1 MSIASDFFSRRGTSS
16 TARADGLPSLPD
28 AAGTI
33 DPTGSSRHLSME
45 GTTDTIRMPHSNRH
59 TSNPALG
66 YRRIDKFEDGGSSEW
81 IISWTEVAAF
91 KGAAVGSVQYDYWHS
106 CIVKGAY
113 IYIGMYDINSAFGA
127 AGSWVIKADVVTGA
141 IISMDKL
148 VAGDGVFSGLLNAF
162 YSATGIMDFWEV
174 LDDGSYLFYLGAS
187 LPSNAYTYK
196 GIVKANV
203 SSDGLTVLS
212 SESFFATNSPS
223 SSVLDQVSYATK
235 DGEILVSYSSLSVV
249 IVSLPTTGHVLTI
262 YRNNLLLSSADFINV
277 LANNGAST
285 APKFNMLSDS
295 MVGIARNLDDDT
307 GTAIS
312 NGYVNIVRPHVN
324 REVLDD
330 YLRQLVLS
338 FSGIEV

>member
-1 MSIASDFFSRRGTSS
+1 
-16 TARADGLPSLPD
+16 
-28 AAGTI
+28 
-33 DPTGSSRHLSME
+33 
-45 GTTDTIRMPHSNRH
+45 
-59 TSNPALG
+59 
-66 YRRIDKFEDGGSSEW
+66 
-81 IISWTEVAAF
+81 
-91 KGAAVGSVQYDYWHS
+91 
-106 CIVKGAY
+106 
-113 IYIGMYDINSAFGA
+113 MYDINSAFGA

-212 SESFFATNSPS
+212 SESFFATNYPS

-235 DGEILVSYSSLSVV
+235 DGEILVSYGTQAV
-249 IVSLPTTGHVLTI
+249 IIVTLPTTGHVLTI

-285 APKFNMLSDS
+285 APKFNMISDS
-295 MVGIARNLDDDT
+295 MVGIARNLDDAT